1 MDPVYNLQNPLSDLI
16 SDEIYELLAEFGMI
30 RQRSVRN
37 YLIKKRFL
45 ELKDQNMTASQAIGF
60 LRNEYPALRYDSIRK
75 IVYKNAWFDFFNRMC
90 VR

>member
-16 SDEIYELLAEFGMI
+16 SDEIYESLAEFGMI

-75 IVYKNAWFDFFNRMC
+75 IVYKNA
-90 VR
+90 

>member
-1 MDPVYNLQNPLSDLI
+1 MDPVYSLQNPLSDLI

-75 IVYKNAWFDFFNRMC
+75 IVYKNA
-90 VR
+90 